1 MNTRL
6 IDFTLFLTTL
16 LTGFYAGTGFFVIMG
31 GNPATLKMSSRTF
44 VEHWQH
50 IDFYM
55 AARMRFFGPLLL
67 IVLLSA
73 VLIHIREWATPTF
86 WFLLTA
92 FLILIAD
99 LVVIFTIN
107 HPLNQLVQSWDLNN
121 LPANVREIKFRIV
134 NAFWFRSAFMMG
146 SFVCVLLALFLRS
159 K

>member
-31 GNPATLKMSSRTF
+31 GNPAILKMSGRTF
-44 VEHWQH
+44 VEYWQH
-50 IDFYM
+50 TDFYM
-55 AARMRFFGPLLL
+55 AARMRFFGPSLL

-73 VLIHIREWATPTF
+73 ALIHIREWATPTF

-92 FLILIAD
+92 LLILIAD
-99 LVVIFTIN
+99 LVVIFTTN